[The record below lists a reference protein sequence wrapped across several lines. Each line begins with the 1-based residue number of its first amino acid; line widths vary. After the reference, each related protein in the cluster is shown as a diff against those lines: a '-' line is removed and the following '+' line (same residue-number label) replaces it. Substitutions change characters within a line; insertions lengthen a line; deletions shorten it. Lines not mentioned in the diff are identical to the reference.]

1 MVNLNKK
8 LIGGQ
13 YTSSYRLQILFLLI
27 PCSML
32 LVFCTQKKKK
42 SIPAADISSLPAQP
56 GHYDFSHPQ
65 GITLGDA
72 LHEVSGIA
80 YITSRTM
87 LAENDEQGRIFSIP
101 LDLPNNQSYASVRF
115 GKKADYEDIV
125 VVDSTAYLLISNGG
139 IVEVDNFAKGPDVPS
154 EIIGQ
159 IAGKKNEFESMYYD
173 KSVNSLIVLCKSCHH
188 ENDEIRTAYRFDLTE
203 RKFSDSVFYSISL
216 ADIAA
221 KLNDQN
227 IKFHPSAAALHPILN
242 KIYIISSI
250 GKLMVITD
258 TRGKVEEVM
267 RMNENAFN
275 QPEGLTF
282 APNGDMYI
290 SNEGGTGEATLL
302 KFTYKP

>member
-8 LIGGQ
+8 PIAVQ
-13 YTSSYRLQILFLLI
+13 YTSSYRLLILFSFI
-27 PCSML
+27 GCSIL

-42 SIPAADISSLPAQP
+42 NIPAADISALPAQT
-56 GHYDFSHPQ
+56 GHYDFSRPQ

-72 LHEVSGIA
+72 LHEISGIA

-101 LDLPNNQSYASVRF
+101 LDMPNNQNYTSVRF

-139 IVEVDNFAKGPDVPS
+139 IVEVNNFAKGPEVPG

-173 KSVNSLIVLCKSCHH
+173 KSVNSLIVLCKTCHH
-188 ENDEIRTAYRFDLTE
+188 ENDEMRTAYRFDLTE
-203 RKFSDSVFYSISL
+203 RKFSDSAFYSINL

-221 KLNDQN
+221 KLNDRN

-242 KIYIISSI
+242 KIYAISSI

-258 TRGKVEEVM
+258 NKGKVEEVM
-267 RMNENAFN
+267 RMNDNAFN

-290 SNEGGTGEATLL
+290 SNEGGTGDATLL